1 MSRTNPAPTENILR
15 LRRQRVADVLSHKGV
30 SYAEADRGL
39 RYSAGYIGKIVRG
52 QQEFSGRFATGF
64 CLWAGV
70 RYRWL
75 MDGEGEML
83 EPAAGMVKEAEAGYA
98 PLGLLNMP
106 IVGQAAAD
114 ETAGALRDLES
125 VQSIYRSTAQRG
137 LVKVLGGSMEPLAR
151 AGQYAVVDLSD
162 RSAQNGDI
170 VILETTDGR
179 VLAKRYHEQDGR
191 ILLSGVNPVRPSAPV
206 SLAPEQISQLRI
218 VIGVL
223 FE

>member
-1 MSRTNPAPTENILR
+1 MSRKNLSRSEN
-15 LRRQRVADVLSHKGV
+15 AGV
-30 SYAEADRGL
+30 SSADRLSQLLTERTVSRAALEQKIGV
-39 RYSAGYIGKIVRG
+39 SAGYLAKIIRQQLPVSEGLATRIASAVRISRTWLLTG
-52 QQEFSGRFATGF
+52 EGSSNAT
-64 CLWAGV
+64 APGV
-70 RYRWL
+70 R
-75 MDGEGEML
+75 
-83 EPAAGMVKEAEAGYA
+83 EAEAGYDA
-98 PLGLLNMP
+98 LGLLNMP